1 MKRVIHFNERQKFRQ
16 PWLWFLMISGI
27 VISIIPLLVF
37 ILKGEIPLG
46 EGLLVIGGVLLLNL
60 INIGAFYFATLET
73 KISEDG
79 IAYRWWP
86 FFKKFTVLNWNQVE
100 YVSMR
105 KYSAL
110 KFGYHKHKE
119 FGKVHNVDGT
129 YGFHVVMNNG
139 KKYFFGTQQ
148 RLSVETVLQQT
159 GKMRL

>member
-1 MKRVIHFNERQKFRQ
+1 
-16 PWLWFLMISGI
+16 MISGI
-27 VISIIPLLVF
+27 IISVIPLLVF

-46 EGLLVIGGVLLLNL
+46 EGLAVIGGVLLLNL
-60 INIGAFYFATLET
+60 INIAAFYFATLET

-79 IAYRWWP
+79 IAFRWWP
-86 FFKKFTVLNWNQVE
+86 FFRKFTVLSWNDVE
-100 YVSMR
+100 YVAIR

-110 KFGYHKHKE
+110 KFGYHTSKE
-119 FGKVHNVDGT
+119 FGKVHNVDGN
-129 YGFHVVMNNG
+129 YGYQVVLNSG